1 MTQNISDI
9 ILSIIKIC
17 VIVYFFRFKIAIN
30 NIKFNVLSDSHHSK
44 NRFLEKIENT
54 TQDLIL
60 KEKNEFLNYMKK
72 HTRGNLSSI
81 KYIFL
86 GKRTSYENLL
96 MILSKA
102 VFYCEI
108 VGCKKIILDKNYYW
122 FINKNFRL
130 KKYKMFITTDLKKN
144 VEYNNLIIDHTLNL
158 ITYNK
163 YILPENKIYLFK
175 DEILKNLPEV
185 ITNPNELYLY
195 FKSGD
200 IFMKTDPLYHI
211 QSPLCFYREVINKYS
226 SNFTNITIVSEID
239 KNIGINKLM
248 QEYPNITFNVL
259 PFKVTFSYMTKAYN
273 IASGNCP
280 LLYFI
285 IRLNDNLRNIWE
297 YDTQNDINNLNN
309 ENINID
315 SAIKYIKNKKINY
328 YKMVIS
334 KHYKNTQ
341 LYSKNTFYKL
351 YLMFN
356 YKCDNNFTLINY

>member
-1 MTQNISDI
+1 MSALKISVIFLLYRLKNKISDKNYI
-9 ILSIIKIC
+9 
-17 VIVYFFRFKIAIN
+17 VISDLRPN
-30 NIKFNVLSDSHHSK
+30 N
-44 NRFLEKIENT
+44 NRFLENSEKLN
-54 TQDLIL
+54 QDLIL
-60 KEKNEFLNYMKK
+60 KEKEEFINYMLR
-72 HTRGNLSSI
+72 HTRGNFTSI
-81 KYIFL
+81 KYIFI
-86 GKRTSYENLL
+86 GAKTAYDNLL

-108 VGCKKIILDKNYYW
+108 VGCKKIILDKRYYW
-122 FINKNFRL
+122 FINKNFRF
-130 KKYKMFITTDLKKN
+130 KKYKMLITTDYRKNLEYKN
-144 VEYNNLIIDHTLNL
+144 VIIDHTLNL

-163 YILPENKIYLFK
+163 FVLPENKIYLFK

-185 ITNPNELYLY
+185 VTNPDELYIY
-195 FKSGD
+195 IKSGD
-200 IFMKTDPLYHI
+200 IFMKIDPLYHV
-211 QSPLCFYREVINKYS
+211 QSPLCFYRQVINNYS
-226 SNFTNITIVSEID
+226 HNFTNITIVSELD
-239 KNIGINKLM
+239 KNIGINKLLM
-248 QEYPNITFNVL
+248 EYPNITFNVI
-259 PFKVTFSYMTKAYN
+259 PFKYTFAYLTKAYN

-356 YKCDNNFTLINY
+356 YKCDNNFTLIHY